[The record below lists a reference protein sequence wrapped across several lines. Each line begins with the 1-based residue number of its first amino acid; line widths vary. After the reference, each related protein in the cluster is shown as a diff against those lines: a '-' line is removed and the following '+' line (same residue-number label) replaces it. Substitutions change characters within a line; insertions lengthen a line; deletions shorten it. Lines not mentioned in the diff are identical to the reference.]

1 MIENI
6 KVGYKIDAYND
17 DIPIYNLSGVVDEV
31 GTLYRFL
38 FDNQILVQK
47 VPYIRIPCDNFAKK
61 VITDCCGK
69 DYSYS
74 DYQYI
79 VEDNVKKSIIRQ
91 KFITSTSKLVF
102 IGKVDTVMFKTFP
115 YFYLLEN
122 DIEQAKK
129 IFTEFYEDY
138 INSLQDTIQG
148 CNDDIKVISDT
159 NEAQPFC

>member
-1 MIENI
+1 MIN
-6 KVGYKIDAYND
+6 
-17 DIPIYNLSGVVDEV
+17 
-31 GTLYRFL
+31 R
-38 FDNQILVQK
+38 
-47 VPYIRIPCDNFAKK
+47 PCSTTRN
-61 VITDCCGK
+61 
-69 DYSYS
+69 
-74 DYQYI
+74 
-79 VEDNVKKSIIRQ
+79 
-91 KFITSTSKLVF
+91 ITSKMVF

-148 CNDDIKVISDT
+148 CNDDIKVISNT